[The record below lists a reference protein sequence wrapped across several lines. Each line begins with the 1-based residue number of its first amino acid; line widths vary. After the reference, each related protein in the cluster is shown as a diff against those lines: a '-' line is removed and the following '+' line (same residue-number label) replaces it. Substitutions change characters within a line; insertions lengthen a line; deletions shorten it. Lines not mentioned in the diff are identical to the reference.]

1 MPSPHDK
8 GAVHVLICR
17 DWYYSDIL
25 KMFDYI
31 LKLNVETLNPPI

>member
-8 GAVHVLICR
+8 GAVHVLIYC

-31 LKLNVETLNPPI
+31 LKLNVEILNPPI